1 MYKLRT
7 LLIYSI
13 IAALF
18 VVAISAVN
26 PVMVNAT
33 DEDEPYLSYI
43 KEPMKK

>member
-13 IAALF
+13 IAVLF

-26 PVMVNAT
+26 PVEVNAA
-33 DEDEPYLSYI
+33 DDSEPYTSCIMKPI
-43 KEPMKK
+43 KN